1 MQHEF
6 EVEIPDNQSY
16 ISFNHNGQP
25 YVIYHTVNIE
35 DGEEIESI
43 DIRLSKVV
51 VINGVNRAAG
61 QPEVIE
67 STNNFVTN
75 LSSPIIISENFTL
88 DVNEYFSDLGGGSPP
103 IFPSDGSYWEQYDWI
118 VGTGFSFSNGILT
131 LELNP

>member
-1 MQHEF
+1 MQHEID
-6 EVEIPDNQSY
+6 VEIPDSQSY
-16 ISFNHNGQP
+16 ISFYHNDQP

-51 VINGVNRAAG
+51 VVNGVNRAAG
-61 QPEVIE
+61 QPEVLE
-67 STNNFVTN
+67 PTNNFVTN

-88 DVNEYFSDLGGGSPP
+88 DVNEYFENLGGGIPT
-103 IFPSDGSYWEQYDWI
+103 FPDNGTNWEQYDWI
-118 VGTGFSFSNGILT
+118 VGTGFSFSDGILT